1 MCVGTSLFSSA
12 MQYGEIGAVLYSFI
26 WDLKVWRSDSSL
38 ATHCYLWYPNSTK
51 SLSLCNSLPLIPHH
65 WNTESL
71 AEDVLVLFG
80 AVRSKYET
88 VKSLVTKR
96 DQIVVPFKIRNPFLP
111 FGNYQREMTLKMRSI
126 QTIQATL
133 RSPMQYLGYSYLSS
147 QMNLGSQI
155 NPRNKIWKFNLR
167 DA

>member
-12 MQYGEIGAVLYSFI
+12 MQYGEIGAVLYSLI
-26 WDLKVWRSDSSL
+26 WDLKVWRSDPSL

-96 DQIVVPFKIRNPFLP
+96 DQIVVPFKIRNPFLL
-111 FGNYQREMTLKMRSI
+111 FGHYQREMTLKMRSI
-126 QTIQATL
+126 QTIQTTL
-133 RSPMQYLGYSYLSS
+133 RSPMQYISGTV
-147 QMNLGSQI
+147 I
-155 NPRNKIWKFNLR
+155 FRHKWI
-167 DA
+167 

>member
-26 WDLKVWRSDSSL
+26 WDLKVWRSDPSL

-88 VKSLVTKR
+88 VKSLVTKKETR
-96 DQIVVPFKIRNPFLP
+96 LLSRSKSEIPFYFLGISARNDPKNAFNSNDTNDLAITYAISRVQLS
-111 FGNYQREMTLKMRSI
+111 FVTNEFRV
-126 QTIQATL
+126 TIN
-133 RSPMQYLGYSYLSS
+133 S
-147 QMNLGSQI
+147 
-155 NPRNKIWKFNLR
+155 RNKIWTLNLR
-167 DA
+167 DT